1 MSAHSSFQLTL
12 QDHTYYIHART
23 DSSVLEIAQDS
34 QVVGSYEPRW
44 LGRNANGGYWLHFKE
59 QINSTL
65 LLNMAAI
72 ARLIDQHR
80 EQSLDIGLQ
89 DMRLEGHLRSLSH

>member
-12 QDHTYYIHART
+12 QNHTYYIHARAN
-23 DSSVLEIAQDS
+23 SSVLEIAQDS

-59 QINSTL
+59 QINSAL
-65 LLNMAAI
+65 LLNMGLI

-80 EQSLDIGLQ
+80 EQALDTCLQ
-89 DMRLEGHLRSLSH
+89 DMRLEGHLRSLTH